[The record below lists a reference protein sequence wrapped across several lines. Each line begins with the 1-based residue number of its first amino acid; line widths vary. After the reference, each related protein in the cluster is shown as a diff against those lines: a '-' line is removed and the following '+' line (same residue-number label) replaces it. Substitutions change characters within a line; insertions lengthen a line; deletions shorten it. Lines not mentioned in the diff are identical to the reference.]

1 MDGTAEKVQTGLRI
15 PIKRYQELCAI
26 SERAG
31 ISLNALALYLIDVG
45 LSTVDLGVKAADH
58 ALPHSLPHIDGQ

>member
-1 MDGTAEKVQTGLRI
+1 M
-15 PIKRYQELCAI
+15 KRYQELCII

-45 LSTVDLGVKAADH
+45 LSTIDLGVKTADH
-58 ALPHSLPHIDGQ
+58 ALPHSLPHIDGR

>member
-1 MDGTAEKVQTGLRI
+1 MENTAEKIQTGLSM
-15 PIKRYQELCAI
+15 PMKRYQELCII

-45 LSTVDLGVKAADH
+45 LSTIDLGVKTADH
-58 ALPHSLPHIDGQ
+58 ALPHSLPHIDGR